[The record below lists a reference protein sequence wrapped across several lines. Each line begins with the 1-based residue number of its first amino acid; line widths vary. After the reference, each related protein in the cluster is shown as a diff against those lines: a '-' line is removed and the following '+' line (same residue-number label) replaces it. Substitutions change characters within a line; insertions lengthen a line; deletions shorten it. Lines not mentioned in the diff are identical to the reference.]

1 MKKLLVSRTLCAA
14 GLVAACALG
23 LAGCSGDGVKYTGG
37 TAATVNGVEIDEDD
51 ITRTV
56 EGVRSSL
63 GATDADSWGTWMSE
77 KGYTPESVREEVL
90 NGLIEQEVLRQG
102 AEELGVTVEQSEVDS
117 YCNQIAS
124 QFGSDEK
131 WQAALESAGY
141 ESEDE
146 YRDDIELSLLSAAVQ
161 DALVAD
167 KEPAAEDM
175 LSTAR
180 DNLDLYDGAKRSSH
194 ILFDA
199 GDEAAAQE
207 VLDKINA
214 GELDFAAAAEQYSK
228 DSGSAV
234 KGGDVGWDALTTFV
248 DEYQTG
254 LDGLALGEVSGLVT
268 SDYGIHIIKC
278 TDVFTAPAVLTSVD
292 QLPEDFA
299 DAVRSAA
306 LADMQSEAY
315 EAWMNEQR
323 EAAEI
328 VINDMPTDVPYY
340 VDMES
345 YASEDK
351 AADGEDVGVETG
363 DSAADGEGADS
374 ESADD
379 DAAEENAAEE

>member
-1 MKKLLVSRTLCAA
+1 MKRLLVSRTLCAA

-37 TAATVNGVEIDEDD
+37 TAATVNGVAIDEDD

-56 EGVRSSL
+56 EDVRASL
-63 GATDADSWGTWMSE
+63 GATDADSWGTWMSDN
-77 KGYTPESVREEVL
+77 GYTPESVREEVL

-102 AEELGVTVEQSEVDS
+102 AEDLGVVVEQSEVDS
-117 YCNQIAS
+117 YYNQIAS

-146 YRDDIELSLLSAAVQ
+146 YRDIIELSLLSEAVQ
-161 DALVAD
+161 DALVAG

-175 LSTAR
+175 LSAAQ
-180 DNLDLYDGAKRSSH
+180 DNLDFYDGAKRSSH
-194 ILFDA
+194 ILFDT
-199 GDEAAAQE
+199 GDEETAQE
-207 VLDKINA
+207 VLDKINS

-228 DSGSAV
+228 DSGSAI

-248 DEYQTG
+248 DEYQAG
-254 LDGLALGEVSGLVT
+254 LDELSLGEVSGLVT

-292 QLPEDFA
+292 QLPGEFA

-306 LADMQSEAY
+306 LAEMQSEAY
-315 EAWMNEQR
+315 ETWMNETR
-323 EAAEI
+323 EAADV
-328 VINDMPTDVPYY
+328 VINDMPTEVPYY
-340 VDMES
+340 VDMAN
-345 YASEDK
+345 YASEDG
-351 AADGEDVGVETG
+351 ADGEDVSV
-363 DSAADGEGADS
+363 DAADDAADGEAAEDG
-374 ESADD
+374 SADG
-379 DAAEENAAEE
+379 DATEEKASEE

>member
-1 MKKLLVSRTLCAA
+1 MKRLLVSRTLCAA

-37 TAATVNGVEIDEDD
+37 TAATVNGVAIDEDD

-56 EGVRSSL
+56 EDVRASL
-63 GATDADSWGTWMSE
+63 GATDADSWGTWMSDN
-77 KGYTPESVREEVL
+77 GYTPESVREEVL

-102 AEELGVTVEQSEVDS
+102 AEDLGVVVEQSEVDS
-117 YCNQIAS
+117 YYNQIAS

-146 YRDDIELSLLSAAVQ
+146 YRDIIELSLLSEAVQ
-161 DALVAD
+161 DALVAG

-175 LSTAR
+175 LSAAQ
-180 DNLDLYDGAKRSSH
+180 DNLDFYDGAKRSSH

-199 GDEAAAQE
+199 GDEETAQE
-207 VLDKINA
+207 VLDKINS

-228 DSGSAV
+228 DSGSAI

-248 DEYQTG
+248 DEYQAG
-254 LDGLALGEVSGLVT
+254 LDELSLGEVSGLVT

-292 QLPEDFA
+292 QLPEEFA

-306 LADMQSEAY
+306 LAEMQSEAY
-315 EAWMNEQR
+315 ETWMNETR
-323 EAAEI
+323 EAADV
-328 VINDMPTDVPYY
+328 VINDMPTEVPYY
-340 VDMES
+340 VDMAN
-345 YASEDK
+345 YASEDG
-351 AADGEDVGVETG
+351 ADGEDVSV
-363 DSAADGEGADS
+363 DAADDAADGEAAEDG
-374 ESADD
+374 SADG
-379 DAAEENAAEE
+379 DATEEKASEE

>member
-1 MKKLLVSRTLCAA
+1 MKKLLVSRTLFAA

-23 LAGCSGDGVKYTGG
+23 LAGCSDGGVKYTGG
-37 TAATVNGVEIDEDD
+37 TAATVNGAEIDEDD

-56 EGVRSSL
+56 EGVRASL

-77 KGYTPESVREEVL
+77 NGYTPESVREEVL

-102 AEELGVTVEQSEVDS
+102 AEELGVTVEQSEIDS
-117 YCNQIAS
+117 YYNQIAS
-124 QFGSDEK
+124 QFGSEEK

-146 YRDDIELSLLSAAVQ
+146 YRDIIELSLLSEGVQ

-167 KEPAAEDM
+167 KEPATEDLLSAAE
-175 LSTAR
+175 A
-180 DNLDLYDGAKRSSH
+180 NLDFYDGAKRSSH

-199 GDEAAAQE
+199 GDEATAQE
-207 VLDKINA
+207 VLDKINS

-278 TDVFTAPAVLTSVD
+278 TDVFTAPAVLTSMD

-299 DAVRSAA
+299 EAVRSTA
-306 LADMQSEAY
+306 LANMQSEAY
-315 EAWMNEQR
+315 ETWMNEQR

-340 VDMES
+340 VDMAN
-345 YASEDK
+345 YASEEES
-351 AADGEDVGVETG
+351 ADGEDVAVENV
-363 DSAADGEGADS
+363 DADAADG
-374 ESADD
+374 
-379 DAAEENAAEE
+379 DAAEGEATEATEGESAEK

>member
-1 MKKLLVSRTLCAA
+1 MKRLLVSRTLCAA

-37 TAATVNGVEIDEDD
+37 TAATVNGVAIDEDD

-56 EGVRSSL
+56 EDVRASL
-63 GATDADSWGTWMSE
+63 GATDADSWGTWMSDN
-77 KGYTPESVREEVL
+77 GYTPESVREEVL

-102 AEELGVTVEQSEVDS
+102 AEDLGVVVEQSEVDS
-117 YCNQIAS
+117 YYNQIAS

-146 YRDDIELSLLSAAVQ
+146 YRDIIELSLLSEAVQ
-161 DALVAD
+161 DALVAG

-175 LSTAR
+175 LSVAQ
-180 DNLDLYDGAKRSSH
+180 DNLDFYDGAKRSSH

-199 GDEAAAQE
+199 GDEETAQE
-207 VLDKINA
+207 VLDKINS

-228 DSGSAV
+228 DSGSAI

-248 DEYQTG
+248 DEYQAG
-254 LDGLALGEVSGLVT
+254 LDELSLGEVSGLVT

-292 QLPEDFA
+292 QLPEEFA

-306 LADMQSEAY
+306 LAEMQSEAY
-315 EAWMNEQR
+315 ETWMNETR
-323 EAAEI
+323 EAADV
-328 VINDMPTDVPYY
+328 VINDMPTEVPYY
-340 VDMES
+340 VDMAN
-345 YASEDK
+345 YASEDG
-351 AADGEDVGVETG
+351 ADGEDVSV
-363 DSAADGEGADS
+363 DAADDAADGEAAEDG
-374 ESADD
+374 SADGD
-379 DAAEENAAEE
+379 ATEEKAAEE

>member
-1 MKKLLVSRTLCAA
+1 MKRLLVSRTLCAA

-37 TAATVNGVEIDEDD
+37 TAATVNGVAIDEDD

-56 EGVRSSL
+56 EDVRASL
-63 GATDADSWGTWMSE
+63 GATDADSWGTWMSDN
-77 KGYTPESVREEVL
+77 GYTPESVREEVL

-102 AEELGVTVEQSEVDS
+102 AEDLGVVVEQSEVDS
-117 YCNQIAS
+117 YYNQIAS

-146 YRDDIELSLLSAAVQ
+146 YRDIIELSLLSEAVQ
-161 DALVAD
+161 DALVAG

-175 LSTAR
+175 LSAAQ
-180 DNLDLYDGAKRSSH
+180 DNLDFYDGAKRSSH

-199 GDEAAAQE
+199 GDEETAQE
-207 VLDKINA
+207 VLDKINS

-228 DSGSAV
+228 DSGSAI

-248 DEYQTG
+248 DEYQAG
-254 LDGLALGEVSGLVT
+254 LDELSLGEVSGLVT

-292 QLPEDFA
+292 QLPEEFA

-306 LADMQSEAY
+306 LAEMQSEAY
-315 EAWMNEQR
+315 ETWMNETR
-323 EAAEI
+323 EAADV
-328 VINDMPTDVPYY
+328 VINDMPTEVPYY
-340 VDMES
+340 VDMAN
-345 YASEDK
+345 YASEDG
-351 AADGEDVGVETG
+351 ADGEDVSV
-363 DSAADGEGADS
+363 DAADDAADGEAAEDG
-374 ESADD
+374 SADGD
-379 DAAEENAAEE
+379 ATEEKAAEE

>member
-1 MKKLLVSRTLCAA
+1 MKRLLVSRTLCAA

-37 TAATVNGVEIDEDD
+37 TAATVNGVAIDEDD

-56 EGVRSSL
+56 EDVRASL
-63 GATDADSWGTWMSE
+63 GATDADSWGTWMSDN
-77 KGYTPESVREEVL
+77 GYTPESVREEVL

-102 AEELGVTVEQSEVDS
+102 AEDLGVVVEQSEVDS
-117 YCNQIAS
+117 YYNQIAS

-146 YRDDIELSLLSAAVQ
+146 YRDIIELSLLSEAVQ
-161 DALVAD
+161 DALVAG

-175 LSTAR
+175 LSVAQ
-180 DNLDLYDGAKRSSH
+180 DNLDFYDGAKRSSH

-199 GDEAAAQE
+199 GDEETAQE
-207 VLDKINA
+207 VLDKINS

-228 DSGSAV
+228 DSGSAI

-248 DEYQTG
+248 DEYQAG
-254 LDGLALGEVSGLVT
+254 LDELSLGEVSGLVT

-292 QLPEDFA
+292 QLPGEFA

-306 LADMQSEAY
+306 LAEMQSEAY
-315 EAWMNEQR
+315 ETWMNETR
-323 EAAEI
+323 EAADV
-328 VINDMPTDVPYY
+328 VINDMPTEVPYY
-340 VDMES
+340 VDMAN
-345 YASEDK
+345 YASEDG
-351 AADGEDVGVETG
+351 ADGEDVSV
-363 DSAADGEGADS
+363 DAADDAADGEAAEDG
-374 ESADD
+374 SADG
-379 DAAEENAAEE
+379 DATEEKASEE